1 MSNELK
7 IGVVLGVVIVAVL
20 VVLFVGRAPQEQP
33 PGVDITLP
41 TQPPAP
47 EPEPEKQPAP
57 PTRVDQPS
65 AEPVVIVPPA
75 SEITPPAP
83 PVVSEPPA
91 PAAPPPP
98 EPELPKP
105 VYHTVVKGDT
115 LSAIAER
122 YYGDARFWNVIYQ
135 ANRHIITNPNVLQ
148 ANWKLRIPS
157 PDEVSAATK

>member
-33 PGVDITLP
+33 LAVDITFP
-41 TQPPAP
+41 TRQPAP
-47 EPEPEKQPAP
+47 EPKPDKEPAP
-57 PTRVDQPS
+57 PAGVDQTGG
-65 AEPVVIVPPA
+65 EPVVIVPPE
-75 SEITPPAP
+75 SQITPPAP
-83 PVVSEPPA
+83 PAAPEPPA
-91 PAAPPPP
+91 VPTPP
-98 EPELPKP
+98 EPEPPQP
-105 VYHTVVKGDT
+105 VYHTVVTGDT

-135 ANRHIITNPNVLQ
+135 ANRHIIANPNALQ